1 MIGSENLAFLDILLR
16 THPEQSTCRFYCSLL
31 PEDTSHFVET
41 LQNVTLN
48 ESAPKVQKLEIAV
61 TIEKTHGAISRRG
74 EKHKQVQVEF
84 SKVTT

>member
-1 MIGSENLAFLDILLR
+1 MIGSENLAFPEILLC
-16 THPEQSTCRFYCSLL
+16 TYPELSTCGFYCSLL
-31 PEDTSHFVET
+31 PEDISHFVET

-74 EKHKQVQVEF
+74 EKHKQVQAEF
-84 SKVTT
+84 SKVTM